1 MSQPPMTL
9 QEELLNDLSESIRAG
24 DLVVDTD
31 VSLMFSKLKEHY
43 PTGMSGIAWELIREG
58 CCSPS
63 PDPKPPMDEDLPRIV
78 DFLDLFA
85 TQAQISNEDP
95 VIVIGDCAMDV
106 TLRMSFQTFRN
117 HLKLMIE
124 LPQYTYVLA
133 KDFQWCFCYT
143 FEDDMYF
150 GKAQQKK
157 KKMEKGLGTKGT
169 GTDVN
174 RG

>member
-1 MSQPPMTL
+1 MNCLTAPKPWKVEQMKT
-9 QEELLNDLSESIRAG
+9 
-24 DLVVDTD
+24 
-31 VSLMFSKLKEHY
+31 Y
-43 PTGMSGIAWELIREG
+43 TGSAALPVEKADI
-58 CCSPS
+58 
-63 PDPKPPMDEDLPRIV
+63 PPMDEDLPRIV